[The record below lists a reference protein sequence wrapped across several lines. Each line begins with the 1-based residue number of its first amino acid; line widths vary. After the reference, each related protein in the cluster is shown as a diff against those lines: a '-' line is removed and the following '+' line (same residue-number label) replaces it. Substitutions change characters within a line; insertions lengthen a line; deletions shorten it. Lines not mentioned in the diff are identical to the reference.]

1 MRYIRSAACA
11 GVTAATLLVAACAS
25 VERSAAPQ
33 AAAVTSTTLREREPE
48 ANAARFAIIPSQSE
62 IRVLT
67 YRDGALAHLGHNHV
81 IVSDGVTGSVWL
93 GDDVAAGL
101 VRIVVPASSLAV
113 DDDARRAEAGEGFA
127 DPVPDDAKRATRDNM
142 LSEQLLNADDF
153 AFVQATCGDI
163 RNKPETTIDCVVELA
178 GKTVTLTMPL
188 VLDIGD
194 TRISARGEVTVTH
207 EQLGLTPFSAAGGAI
222 RVADGMTLGYSIVA
236 QRLSD

>member
-1 MRYIRSAACA
+1 MRSARRCAHLAVALTVLLVSACA
-11 GVTAATLLVAACAS
+11 G

-33 AAAVTSTTLREREPE
+33 AEAGASTALRERQPD
-48 ANAARFAIIPSQSE
+48 ADAARYAIIPAQSE

-67 YRDGALAHLGHNHV
+67 FRDGALAHLGHNHV

-93 GDDVAAGL
+93 GDSIAAGL
-101 VRIVVPASSLAV
+101 VRIVVPASSLDV
-113 DDDARRAEAGEGFA
+113 DDDARRAAAGEAFA
-127 DPVPDDAKRATRDNM
+127 DPVPDDAKTATRGNM
-142 LSEQLLNADDF
+142 LGERLLNADNF
-153 AFVQATCGDI
+153 AFIRATCGDI
-163 RNKPETTIDCVVELA
+163 REGPDTTIDCVVELA

-188 VLDIGD
+188 ALDIED

-222 RVADGMTLGYSIVA
+222 RVADGMTLAYSIVA